1 MYAKVINTELY
12 INENKSDKRN
22 IKNKDRYDTY
32 DCVNFNNQKLKI
44 GIIKIVDYAGEIISL
59 SIFHIIAGNE
69 W

>member
-32 DCVNFNNQKLKI
+32 DCVNFNN
-44 GIIKIVDYAGEIISL
+44 
-59 SIFHIIAGNE
+59 
-69 W
+69 